1 MQHILVPFDVV
12 VSIVGC
18 DIFEIEVAI
27 TRWSLGFASSISAE
41 IKWPFDSRCLETY
54 QREH

>member
-1 MQHILVPFDVV
+1 MPHDVIV
-12 VSIVGC
+12 LIVGC

-41 IKWPFDSRCLETY
+41 IKWPFDSRFLETY